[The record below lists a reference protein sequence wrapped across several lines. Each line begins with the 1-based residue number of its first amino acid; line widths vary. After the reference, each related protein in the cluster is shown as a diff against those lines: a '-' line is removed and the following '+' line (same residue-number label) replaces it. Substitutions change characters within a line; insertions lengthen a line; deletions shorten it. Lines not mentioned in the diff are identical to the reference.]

1 MTAVRWIALR
11 LPWLLCAFIAAS
23 GAVNAHAFWVSTD
36 SSNHAGAAA
45 DALQQGST
53 PTVAATGP
61 GTVEVGFT
69 RASTSAGRPITGY
82 LVKRYESLS
91 APAESASF
99 LCSWPLEASLSCFDQ
114 NVPDGTW
121 YYTNTTTI
129 AGSLWSGNESTM
141 SAGVTIDNTAPDAP
155 STPDLAAAS
164 DSGSSNTDNL
174 TSVTTP
180 TFTGTAEAGS
190 TVRIFAGGVQ
200 VGSGTATGG
209 NYSIQVSALAEGTHT
224 ITATATDPAGNASAP
239 SGGLSITIDTT
250 APAAPS
256 TPDLA
261 AASDTGSSNTD
272 NLTSV
277 TTPTF
282 TGTAEAGSTVRIFAG
297 GVQVGSGT
305 ATGGNY
311 SIQVSALAEGVH
323 SITAR
328 ASDGAGNSS
337 ASSGSLQITVDV
349 TAPLVTTTTIAKQTG
364 YLAGSIKQSGNYYV
378 YANIT
383 ETGAGV
389 LSGTADVTAVTSG
402 GSTVALVAGS
412 YSANGLPY
420 NYRSGLLGGT
430 SSLTSGDGTRLY
442 SITSIDLA
450 GNTRTQSNL
459 SVGVDNTAPFAS
471 DIQTANGG
479 GTAGRAEAGDTIT
492 FTFSEQIDPQSV
504 LAGWTGTSTN
514 VVVRLIDG
522 GCTLNLLVKV
532 CSNDSFDVRNA
543 SNSATLP
550 LGSVNLNNSDYHGGG
565 LIGTSSPL
573 TFGAT
578 GTPSTMVQS
587 GSVITITLG
596 TGSGTADTGG
606 TTTMTWSP
614 STVPFDAAGNN
625 MSSASRNEQGAS
637 DREF

>member
-1 MTAVRWIALR
+1 
-11 LPWLLCAFIAAS
+11 
-23 GAVNAHAFWVSTD
+23 
-36 SSNHAGAAA
+36 
-45 DALQQGST
+45 
-53 PTVAATGP
+53 
-61 GTVEVGFT
+61 
-69 RASTSAGRPITGY
+69 
-82 LVKRYESLS
+82 
-91 APAESASF
+91 
-99 LCSWPLEASLSCFDQ
+99 
-114 NVPDGTW
+114 
-121 YYTNTTTI
+121 
-129 AGSLWSGNESTM
+129 
-141 SAGVTIDNTAPDAP
+141 
-155 STPDLAAAS
+155 
-164 DSGSSNTDNL
+164 
-174 TSVTTP
+174 
-180 TFTGTAEAGS
+180 
-190 TVRIFAGGVQ
+190 
-200 VGSGTATGG
+200 
-209 NYSIQVSALAEGTHT
+209 
-224 ITATATDPAGNASAP
+224 
-239 SGGLSITIDTT
+239 
-250 APAAPS
+250 
-256 TPDLA
+256 
-261 AASDTGSSNTD
+261 
-272 NLTSV
+272 
-277 TTPTF
+277 
-282 TGTAEAGSTVRIFAG
+282 
-297 GVQVGSGT
+297 
-305 ATGGNY
+305 
-311 SIQVSALAEGVH
+311 
-323 SITAR
+323 
-328 ASDGAGNSS
+328 
-337 ASSGSLQITVDV
+337 
-349 TAPLVTTTTIAKQTG
+349 
-364 YLAGSIKQSGNYYV
+364 
-378 YANIT
+378 
-383 ETGAGV
+383 
-389 LSGTADVTAVTSG
+389 
-402 GSTVALVAGS
+402 
-412 YSANGLPY
+412 
-420 NYRSGLLGGT
+420 
-430 SSLTSGDGTRLY
+430 DGTRLY

-596 TGSGTADTGG
+596 TGSDTADTGG